1 MPSREIAISVKGLGK
16 AYTIYKK
23 PEDRIKQMLWRNRRK
38 FYDEY
43 WALQGVDL
51 EIRRGE
57 TVGIIGRNGSGKS
70 TFLQMVCGTLTPT
83 TGAVAVSGR
92 VAALLELGAGFNPE
106 FSGRENVYLAA
117 SVLGLDRD
125 QIDARYESIAA
136 FAGIGD
142 FIEQPVKLY
151 SSGMYARLAFAVAA
165 HVDADILIVDEI
177 LAVGDA
183 AFTQKCMRF
192 IRQFKEHGTLLFVSH
207 DAASVMSLCDRA
219 VWIDRSFLRE
229 TGPAKDVCHNYL
241 ASLYSEQEEEGGSFR
256 IGGARRTPPRLV
268 KSKPDI
274 RHEALR
280 ESTLRNEIAIFD
292 FNPDAPWFG
301 QRGATIEEVRLQ
313 DPSGGTLDALYGG
326 EEVLLRV
333 DARAHTDI
341 DSPIIGF
348 IVKDRLGQPLF
359 GDNTFITYQAAPVHV
374 PAGDG
379 FSASFLFQF
388 PYLPA
393 GDYAITVAIAAGTQD
408 EHVQHQWMDEALFLK
423 VVSTHLS
430 RGLVGIPM
438 HGIEI
443 AVHQPQHTGL
453 QTPDFI
459 KPGFSKHA

>member
-1 MPSREIAISVKGLGK
+1 MPSREIAIGVKGLGK

-23 PEDRIKQMLWRNRRK
+23 PEDRIKQMMWRGRRK

-57 TVGIIGRNGSGKS
+57 TVGVIGRNGSGKS

-83 TGAVAVSGR
+83 TGTVAVHGR

-117 SVLGLDRD
+117 SVLGLSHE
-125 QIDARYESIAA
+125 QISARYDSIAA

-192 IRQFKEHGTLLFVSH
+192 IRQFKENGTLLFVSH

-219 VWIDRSFLRE
+219 VWIDRGFLRE
-229 TGPAKDVCHNYL
+229 TGPAKDVCHSYL
-241 ASLYSEQEEEGGSFR
+241 ASLYSEQEEDSGTFR
-256 IGGARRTPPRLV
+256 IGGARRPPPGPV
-268 KSKPDI
+268 TAKPDA
-274 RHEALR
+274 RHDELR

-301 QRGATIEEVRLQ
+301 QRGATIEDVRLQ
-313 DPSGGTLDALYGG
+313 DPSGGTQDSLYGG
-326 EEVLLRV
+326 EEVILRV
-333 DARAHTDI
+333 DARAHADI
-341 DSPIIGF
+341 ASPIIGF
-348 IVKDRLGQPLF
+348 IIKDRLGQPLF
-359 GDNTFITYQAAPVHV
+359 GDNTFITYRAAPVHV
-374 PAGDG
+374 PAGG
-379 FSASFLFQF
+379 AFSASFLFQF

-393 GDYAITVAIAAGTQD
+393 GDYAVTVAIAAGTQED
-408 EHVQHQWMDEALFLK
+408 HVQHHWMDEALFLK

-438 HGIEI
+438 HAIELTTHP
-443 AVHQPQHTGL
+443 APQPGS
-453 QTPDFI
+453 I
-459 KPGFSKHA
+459 KPRFDKHA

>member
-1 MPSREIAISVKGLGK
+1 MPSREIAIGVKGLGK

-23 PEDRIKQMLWRNRRK
+23 PEDRIKQMMWRGRRK

-57 TVGIIGRNGSGKS
+57 TVGVIGRNGSGKS

-83 TGAVAVSGR
+83 TGTVAVHGR

-117 SVLGLDRD
+117 SVLGLSHE
-125 QIDARYESIAA
+125 QISARYDSIAA

-192 IRQFKEHGTLLFVSH
+192 IRQFKENGTLLFVSH

-219 VWIDRSFLRE
+219 VWIDRGFLRE
-229 TGPAKDVCHNYL
+229 TGPAKDVCHSYL
-241 ASLYSEQEEEGGSFR
+241 ASLYSEQEEDSGTFR
-256 IGGARRTPPRLV
+256 IGGARRPPPGPV
-268 KSKPDI
+268 TAKPDA
-274 RHEALR
+274 RHDELR

-301 QRGATIEEVRLQ
+301 QRGATIEDVRLQ
-313 DPSGGTLDALYGG
+313 DPSGGTQDSLYGG
-326 EEVLLRV
+326 
-333 DARAHTDI
+333 
-341 DSPIIGF
+341 
-348 IVKDRLGQPLF
+348 
-359 GDNTFITYQAAPVHV
+359 
-374 PAGDG
+374 
-379 FSASFLFQF
+379 
-388 PYLPA
+388 
-393 GDYAITVAIAAGTQD
+393 
-408 EHVQHQWMDEALFLK
+408 
-423 VVSTHLS
+423 
-430 RGLVGIPM
+430 
-438 HGIEI
+438 
-443 AVHQPQHTGL
+443 
-453 QTPDFI
+453 
-459 KPGFSKHA
+459 